1 MRRRAGNAVQLWP
14 RPLDMWPINEIRV
27 LLSCVFFPIPWSIAA
42 RLLCTW
48 DFQARILE
56 WVAIPHFR
64 GSSWPRDQ
72 THVSCITGRF
82 FTAWAVR
89 KPRPLGRWP
98 TNKRLRTTA
107 EVLPKSQ
114 RSEPH
119 IKLPSQGVLHQE
131 DSPGTLGF
139 GSSRACFLRAR
150 GPWEMETPL
159 LNGSGYLVWG
169 NLVFPFS
176 FFL

>member
-1 MRRRAGNAVQLWP
+1 MRRWAGEAVQSWP
-14 RPLDMWPINEIRV
+14 RPLDMWPTNEIRV
-27 LLSCVFFPIPWSIAA
+27 LLSCVFFPIPWSIA
-42 RLLCTW
+42 C
-48 DFQARILE
+48 QAAMYMGFPGKNTGM
-56 WVAIPHFR
+56 VAIPHFR

-98 TNKRLRTTA
+98 TKKRLRTTA

-119 IKLPSQGVLHQE
+119 IKLPSRGVLHQE

-139 GSSRACFLRAR
+139 GSSRACFLRAG
-150 GPWEMETPL
+150 GPWEVETPL